1 MVHILITSEKS
12 VFQLKLVEFV
22 KKHIKNNNFEY
33 SIKIFKTDHIV
44 ESEIENINNTDI
56 VLWHPKLAHNN
67 LELVK
72 SFANSIVILEKPS
85 LYIQKISEFNYINEN
100 IAINN
105 GFYLI
110 YIDDKSDITNDDWKL
125 VVQEDMYL
133 MTAEKL
139 FDLIIKDES
148 NIKKE
153 KIEVQD
159 IFSII
164 TDSIKNQINFS

>member
-1 MVHILITSEKS
+1 MIYILLANEKS
-12 VFQLKLVEFV
+12 VLQSKIVEFV
-22 KKHIKNNNFEY
+22 KTHIKNNNFEY
-33 SIKIFKTDHIV
+33 SLIICKTIHI
-44 ESEIENINNTDI
+44 IEETIAHINNTDI
-56 VLWHPKLAHNN
+56 VLWHPKIAHFN

-72 SFANSIVILEKPS
+72 SFGNSIVILEKPS

-110 YIDDKSDITNDDWKL
+110 YIEDKSDITNDDWKL

-133 MTAEKL
+133 LAIEKL
-139 FDLIIKDES
+139 LELIKKDES
-148 NIKKE
+148 NTKKE
-153 KIEVQD
+153 KVEVED
-159 IFSII
+159 IFSTI